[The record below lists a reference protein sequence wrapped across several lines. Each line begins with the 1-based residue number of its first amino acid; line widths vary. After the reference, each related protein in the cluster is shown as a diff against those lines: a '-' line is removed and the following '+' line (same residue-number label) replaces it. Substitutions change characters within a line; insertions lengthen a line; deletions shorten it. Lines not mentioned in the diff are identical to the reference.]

1 MRTTRAMGWGGAAL
15 LGLLAAAPGARAQVA
30 WDSPMLLAPGSPG
43 GWGIHIMEPSPG
55 DGIGVMG
62 TFRSNP
68 APVGYG
74 FRIGLAED
82 AGDDLAVFGGLDVS
96 GHLLLP
102 TSERPFGVLWLAGAG
117 LGVGDDVV
125 ISLPAGISVGADI
138 DTDDILFR
146 PYVSPRVVLDIA
158 FGTAD
163 DLDLD
168 VAVDLGVDLA
178 FAPTWSIRFGATL
191 GDREALSIG
200 VNLPAR

>member
-1 MRTTRAMGWGGAAL
+1 MQMKRAVGWGGAMIMGL
-15 LGLLAAAPGARAQVA
+15 LGVAPGAQAQVA

-43 GWGIHIMEPSPG
+43 GWGIHLMEPSPG

-82 AGDDLAVFGGLDVS
+82 PGDDLAVFGGLDAS

-102 TSERPFGVLWLAGAG
+102 TAERPFGVLWLLGAG
-117 LGVGDDVV
+117 VGVGDDVV
-125 ISLPAGISVGADI
+125 LSLPAGISVGADI
-138 DTDDILFR
+138 DADGVLFR
-146 PYVSPRVVLDIA
+146 PYVSPRVVLDAA

-168 VAVDLGVDLA
+168 LAVDLGVDLA
-178 FAPTWSIRFGATL
+178 FTPAWSIRFGATL

-200 VNLPAR
+200 LNLPR